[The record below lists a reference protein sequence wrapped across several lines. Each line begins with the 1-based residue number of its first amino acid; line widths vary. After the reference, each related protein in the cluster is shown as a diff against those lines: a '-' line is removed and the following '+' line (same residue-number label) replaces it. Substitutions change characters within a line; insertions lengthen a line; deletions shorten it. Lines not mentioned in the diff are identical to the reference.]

1 MIDAWVGL
9 CSHQSRAATVVRWLV
24 QPFLLSVHPLFSVQ
38 PLLSVHH
45 GLMQPFFD
53 AAIPLPLL
61 HRSAHA
67 YLMPV
72 DV

>member
-1 MIDAWVGL
+1 MIDTWVGL
-9 CSHQSRAATVVRWLV
+9 WSHQSRAATVVRGLM
-24 QPFLLSVHPLFSVQ
+24 QPVLRSVHPLCSVQ
-38 PLLSVHH
+38 PLLSVHQ

-53 AAIPLPLL
+53 AAIPLL

>member
-1 MIDAWVGL
+1 MDAWFGH
-9 CSHQSRAATVVRWLV
+9 CSYQSRAATVVQGLM
-24 QPFLLSVHPLFSVQ
+24 QPVLRSVHPLCSVQ

>member
-1 MIDAWVGL
+1 MDAWFGH
-9 CSHQSRAATVVRWLV
+9 CSYQSRAATVVQGLM
-24 QPFLLSVHPLFSVQ
+24 QPVLRSVHPLCSVQ
-38 PLLSVHH
+38 PLLSVHQ

-53 AAIPLPLL
+53 AAIPLL

-67 YLMPV
+67 YLMPL

>member
-1 MIDAWVGL
+1 MYAWFGH
-9 CSHQSRAATVVRWLV
+9 CSYQSRAASLVRGLMQSV
-24 QPFLLSVHPLFSVQ
+24 LLSVQ

>member
-9 CSHQSRAATVVRWLV
+9 CSHQSRAATVVRGLV

-45 GLMQPFFD
+45 GLMQP
-53 AAIPLPLL
+53 LNGVSVVVPLL
-61 HRSAHA
+61 HWSAHA
-67 YLMPV
+67 YLMPL